1 MSDLGNLSQCMVDG
15 DAAANGRAKLLR
27 GKALAASMFLEV
39 AVVTAVLLWPL
50 ATLGVLSPQ
59 LALTPVPL
67 YHGERES
74 RPLPHNHGVRQ
85 TSSRRHAVAPPLY
98 QPPIIPVHIAAGAG
112 PEPPGVEPHGD
123 SYKSGSSPLFPGGG
137 DNDRAAEI
145 ARLKPPSK
153 PLKMSAGVMNAMLV
167 RRVQPDYP
175 RIAKIIGLSG
185 TVLVRATIGTDGE
198 VHEIEVLSGNPI
210 LAEAALSA
218 VRQWRYRP
226 TLLDGEAVEVETEIT
241 VNFVLGS
248 Y

>member
-1 MSDLGNLSQCMVDG
+1 MVDS
-15 DAAANGRAKLLR
+15 DDAANGRAKLLH

-39 AVVTAVLLWPL
+39 AVVAAVLLWPL

-59 LALTPVPL
+59 LALTPAP
-67 YHGERES
+67 
-74 RPLPHNHGVRQ
+74 
-85 TSSRRHAVAPPLY
+85 VAPPLY

-112 PEPPGVEPHGD
+112 PEPPGVEPHAD
-123 SYKSGSSPLFPGGG
+123 SYESGSSPLFPGGG
-137 DNDRAAEI
+137 DNDRAVEI

-185 TVLVRATIGTDGE
+185 TVLLRATIRTDGE
-198 VHEIEVLSGNPI
+198 VHEIEIVSGNPI
-210 LAEAALSA
+210 LAESALRA

-241 VNFVLGS
+241 VNFVLGR